1 MEEKQHEIDKRIE
14 AAVRRAIEAGI
25 GGIEEKIQSA
35 IEVGVQIGAAA
46 GAEAAAT
53 AAAKVTERERKRLQ
67 RQNTDKR
74 YHDTKLLIR
83 KYRQLNEYYQNAVYD
98 EAAAE
103 EVDEDFE
110 EIMRSFGVSFKEK
123 ELTANSI
130 RRNYL
135 VTRVVMAHVNKM
147 LDVFQAMCER
157 SNRASDKRRWKI
169 LHDLYLAEEPT
180 TAEEL
185 AQQENISKRAVYDIV
200 DRCIPDLTILF
211 FGISGIEELP
221 EAGKLQKWHT

>member
-1 MEEKQHEIDKRIE
+1 M
-14 AAVRRAIEAGI
+14 RA
-25 GGIEEKIQSA
+25 A

-67 RQNTDKR
+67 RKQTDKR

-98 EAAAE
+98 EEAAE

-123 ELTANSI
+123 ELTADSI

-147 LDVFQAMCER
+147 LDVFKAMCER
-157 SNRASDKRRWKI
+157 SNRASDKRRWSI
-169 LHDLYLAEEPT
+169 LCGLYLADVPV

-185 AQQENISKRAVYDIV
+185 ARQEGISKRAVYDIV

-211 FGISGIEELP
+211 FGISGVEEL
-221 EAGKLQKWHT
+221 

>member
-1 MEEKQHEIDKRIE
+1 MEGKQHEIDKRIE
-14 AAVRRAIEAGI
+14 AAVRRGIEAGI
-25 GGIEEKIQSA
+25 GDIEERIRAA

-67 RQNTDKR
+67 RQNADKR
-74 YHDTKLLIR
+74 YHDTKLLIK

-98 EAAAE
+98 KEAAE

-147 LDVFQAMCER
+147 LDVFQTMCEK

-169 LHDLYLAEEPT
+169 LNDLYLAEEPT

-211 FGISGIEELP
+211 FGICGIE
-221 EAGKLQKWHT
+221 GM

>member
-1 MEEKQHEIDKRIE
+1 MEEKQHEIDKSIE
-14 AAVRRAIEAGI
+14 EAVKRAIEAGI
-25 GGIEEKIQSA
+25 GDIEEKIRAA

-67 RQNTDKR
+67 RQQTDKR

-98 EAAAE
+98 EDEAE

-110 EIMRSFGVSFKEK
+110 EIMRSFGVSFRDKK
-123 ELTANSI
+123 ITADSI
-130 RRNYL
+130 KRNYL
-135 VTRVVMAHVNKM
+135 VTRVVRAHVNKR
-147 LDVFQAMCER
+147 LDVVKTMCER
-157 SNRASDKRRWKI
+157 SNRASDKRRWRI
-169 LHDLYLAEEPT
+169 LHGLYLADVPT

-185 AQQENISKRAVYDIV
+185 AKQEKISKRMVYGDI
-200 DRCIPDLTILF
+200 DGCIPDLTVLF
-211 FGISGIEELP
+211 FGMSGLD
-221 EAGKLQKWHT
+221 GL

>member
-14 AAVRRAIEAGI
+14 AAVRKGIEAGI
-25 GGIEEKIQSA
+25 GDIEERIRAA

-67 RQNTDKR
+67 RQQSDKR
-74 YHDTKLLIR
+74 YHDTKLLIK
-83 KYRQLNEYYQNAVYD
+83 KYRQLNEYDQNAVYD
-98 EAAAE
+98 EEAAE

-147 LDVFQAMCER
+147 LDVFQTMCEK

-211 FGISGIEELP
+211 FGICGIE
-221 EAGKLQKWHT
+221 GM

>member
-14 AAVRRAIEAGI
+14 AAVRRGIEAGI
-25 GGIEEKIQSA
+25 GDIEEKVRAA

-74 YHDTKLLIR
+74 YHDTKLLIK

-98 EAAAE
+98 EEAAE

-147 LDVFQAMCER
+147 LDVFQTMCEK

-211 FGISGIEELP
+211 FGICGIE
-221 EAGKLQKWHT
+221 GM

>member
-14 AAVRRAIEAGI
+14 AAVRKGIEAGI
-25 GGIEEKIQSA
+25 GDIEERIRAA
-35 IEVGVQIGAAA
+35 IEVGVQIGAVA

-67 RQNTDKR
+67 RQQSDKR
-74 YHDTKLLIR
+74 YHDTKLLIK
-83 KYRQLNEYYQNAVYD
+83 KYRQLNEYDQNAVYD
-98 EAAAE
+98 EEAAE

-147 LDVFQAMCER
+147 LDVFQTMCEK

-211 FGISGIEELP
+211 FGICGIE
-221 EAGKLQKWHT
+221 GM

>member
-1 MEEKQHEIDKRIE
+1 MEGKQHEIDKRIE
-14 AAVRRAIEAGI
+14 AAVRRGIEAGI
-25 GGIEEKIQSA
+25 GDIEERIRAA

-74 YHDTKLLIR
+74 YHDTKLLIK

-98 EAAAE
+98 EEAAE

-147 LDVFQAMCER
+147 LDVFQTMCEK

-169 LHDLYLAEEPT
+169 LNDLYLAEEPT

-211 FGISGIEELP
+211 FGICGIE
-221 EAGKLQKWHT
+221 GM

>member
-14 AAVRRAIEAGI
+14 AAVRRAIDAGV
-25 GGIEEKIQSA
+25 GDIEERIRAA

-53 AAAKVTERERKRLQ
+53 AAAKVAERERKRLQ
-67 RQNTDKR
+67 RQQTDKR

-98 EAAAE
+98 DWTAE

-110 EIMRSFGVSFKEK
+110 EVMRSFGVSFRDKRI
-123 ELTANSI
+123 TADSI
-130 RRNYL
+130 KRNYL
-135 VTRVVMAHVNKM
+135 VTRVVMTHVNRM
-147 LDVFQAMCER
+147 LDVFQAACEE
-157 SNRASDKRRWKI
+157 SNRASDKRRWRI
-169 LHDLYLAEEPT
+169 LYGLHLADIPV

-185 AQQENISKRAVYDIV
+185 AQQEKISKRAVYDIV

-211 FGISGIEELP
+211 FGISGLEEL
-221 EAGKLQKWHT
+221 

>member
-14 AAVRRAIEAGI
+14 AAVRKGIEAGI
-25 GGIEEKIQSA
+25 GDIEERIRAA

-53 AAAKVTERERKRLQ
+53 AAAKVTDRERKRLQ

-74 YHDTKLLIR
+74 YHDTKLLIK
-83 KYRQLNEYYQNAVYD
+83 KYRQLNEYYQNPVFD
-98 EAAAE
+98 EEAAE

-147 LDVFQAMCER
+147 LDVFQTMCEK

-169 LHDLYLAEEPT
+169 LNDLYLAEEPT

-211 FGISGIEELP
+211 FGICGIE
-221 EAGKLQKWHT
+221 GM